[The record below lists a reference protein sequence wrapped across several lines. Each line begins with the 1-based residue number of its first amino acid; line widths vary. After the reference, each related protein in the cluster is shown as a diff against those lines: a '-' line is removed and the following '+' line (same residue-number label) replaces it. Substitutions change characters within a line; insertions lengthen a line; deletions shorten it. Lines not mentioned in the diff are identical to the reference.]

1 MIHKLMQGH
10 MQGTGRDKAN
20 GCWFDVKIH
29 TNFILGKI
37 LSTSQNMSPFSK
49 SVIRVPAQNLGNIY
63 DS

>member
-1 MIHKLMQGH
+1 